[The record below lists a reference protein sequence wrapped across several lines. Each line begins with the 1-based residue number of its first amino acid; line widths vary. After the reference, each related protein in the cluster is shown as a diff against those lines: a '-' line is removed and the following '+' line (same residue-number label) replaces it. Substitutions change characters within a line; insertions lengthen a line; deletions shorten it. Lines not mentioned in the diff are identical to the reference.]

1 MHGAG
6 STYNGAERVQGTLG
20 ISNLEPRAEIQNA
33 RYLRPCAVS
42 STRNNMKIYKYRDF
56 SNPSEADFSHLEGAV
71 HRHLVW
77 CARADTLNDELEFIW
92 TCDYAATPETLDLL
106 AAIQVRENDR
116 ALADARNRAEE
127 IISSGR
133 LESIVEPAFTG
144 MVEQCRATIGLSC
157 FGTAADN
164 EILWERYGGNGAG
177 VCIEFQVPDKLLG
190 TQIRRVQY
198 LREKRLTVDQLL
210 RALAGKSGAIK
221 LVYDVALLSKTTCW
235 ASEGELRFV
244 SRGHSISVAVDRA
257 HVTCVV
263 LGELLRTDV
272 RERIQRIVAPAP
284 VADRARTRSPPC

>member
-1 MHGAG
+1 
-6 STYNGAERVQGTLG
+6 
-20 ISNLEPRAEIQNA
+20 
-33 RYLRPCAVS
+33 
-42 STRNNMKIYKYRDF
+42 MKIYKYRDF
-56 SNPSEADFSHLEGAV
+56 SHPSEDDFNRLAGAV

-106 AAIQVRENDR
+106 TEIQVRENDR
-116 ALADARNRAEE
+116 ALADARSRAEE

-177 VCIEFQVPDKLLG
+177 VCIEFQVPDELLG
-190 TQIRRVQY
+190 TQIKRVHY

-210 RALAGKSGAIK
+210 RALAGKPGAIK

-235 ASEGELRFV
+235 TSEEELRFV

-257 HVTCVV
+257 QVTCVV
-263 LGELLRTDV
+263 LGELLRTDI
-272 RERIQRIVAPAP
+272 RERIQRIVVPAP
-284 VADRARTRSPPC
+284 VADRARTRSPPR